1 MRKDYK
7 LEKRKYVIGSFIVVI
22 VLIYLVR
29 LFNLQV
35 LDSSYKDE
43 ADSNAFLRKAIYPS
57 RGIIYDRN
65 GNVVVFNRPAYD
77 IMMIPRDVQPF
88 DTLDLCRTLG
98 ITPEKLRK
106 RFSDMRDKRLNPGYS
121 SYSPQVL
128 MTHLSAEDYG
138 RLQEKCIAIRDFSY
152 KNEYCVNTTII
163 AGPTSSA
170 TYARCLKRILTMI
183 PTIREVTTPAT
194 WEWKKL

>member
-7 LEKRKYVIGSFIVVI
+7 LEKRKYVIGGFIVMI

-35 LDSSYKDE
+35 LDNKYKDE
-43 ADSNAFLRKAIYPS
+43 ADSNAFLKKAIYPS

-77 IMMIPRDVQPF
+77 IMMIPRDVQSF

-98 ITPEKLRK
+98 ISPEKLKSVFPICVIKESTRDTHHILRK
-106 RFSDMRDKRLNPGYS
+106 L
-121 SYSPQVL
+121 
-128 MTHLSAEDYG
+128 
-138 RLQEKCIAIRDFSY
+138 
-152 KNEYCVNTTII
+152 
-163 AGPTSSA
+163 
-170 TYARCLKRILTMI
+170 
-183 PTIREVTTPAT
+183 
-194 WEWKKL
+194 

>member
-65 GNVVVFNRPAYD
+65 GNV
-77 IMMIPRDVQPF
+77 
-88 DTLDLCRTLG
+88 T
-98 ITPEKLRK
+98 RK
-106 RFSDMRDKRLNPGYS
+106 GTYVN
-121 SYSPQVL
+121 
-128 MTHLSAEDYG
+128 G
-138 RLQEKCIAIRDFSY
+138 RL
-152 KNEYCVNTTII
+152 
-163 AGPTSSA
+163 
-170 TYARCLKRILTMI
+170 
-183 PTIREVTTPAT
+183 
-194 WEWKKL
+194 KK